1 MIMKNVNKILVNSN
15 IDINNSINDL
25 TTKDSKILLN
35 VYGESIIYI
44 VNQNIE
50 NLVINMKDNSKLD
63 IYIYNVCKL
72 KYIEINQTSNSSI
85 NFNYSYV
92 NEEDNYLEVVNN
104 IEDDNNKTNIL
115 IKNISNNGLS
125 SIVVRANINKSSKD
139 NYLSESVK
147 GIITHGY
154 IEIDPI
160 IVCDSNEVE
169 ANHSATIS
177 GLDTE
182 QVNYLMSKGLSE
194 KLSSELVMNGF
205 IKSNMDDYIK
215 EFYN

>member
-104 IEDDNNKTNIL
+104 IEDDNNKTDIVIPN
-115 IKNISNNGLS
+115 LS
-125 SIVVRANINKSSKD
+125 V
-139 NYLSESVK
+139 SE
-147 GIITHGY
+147 
-154 IEIDPI
+154 
-160 IVCDSNEVE
+160 
-169 ANHSATIS
+169 
-177 GLDTE
+177 
-182 QVNYLMSKGLSE
+182 
-194 KLSSELVMNGF
+194 
-205 IKSNMDDYIK
+205 
-215 EFYN
+215 